1 MHNLSSWYGV
11 ILFPFTLTFSALL
24 QLLSIFCISS
34 TKVFILDLS
43 TLLKAVWRTLSAVLM
58 PVLFCRRYL
67 IALDPKIASL
77 IFCVTKNDLLIS
89 VDLIFFLI
97 LTLISTHPAK
107 GMSLSSAHWTLMVS
121 QSARIELIC

>member
-1 MHNLSSWYGV
+1 M
-11 ILFPFTLTFSALL
+11 ILFPFTLTFSAQL
-24 QLLSIFCISS
+24 QLFSIFCISS